1 MESKDVHLRDALVE
15 LANLRARD
23 ERMRKASEALAEALK
38 TLVDERD
45 WQRLP
50 QLMVDHLARAL
61 ETPAIAIRARDP
73 ETRAEATSAEATPAF
88 IALLSQSSLMEY
100 LIKKP
105 QRTVTDVAALIA
117 GLGLQACPQ
126 TPDALLSGRVLFD
139 GHCWLVL
146 CAGERRLAEPEA
158 QTLFQRFLPVFA
170 QALQRLLEGRRAD
183 EMERRERDMLLAKE
197 KAEAA
202 SRAKSEF
209 VSRMSHEL
217 RTPLNAII
225 GFAQLLK
232 DEPLTHSQNNY
243 VQLIASSGDHL
254 LDLIN
259 TVLDHAK
266 IEAGKLT
273 LESVPFNL
281 SELIAAVTTMINQQA
296 SAKGLMFETVVA
308 NDLPARIV
316 GDPTR
321 LRQVLLNLLANAVKF
336 TEQGGV
342 TLSMA
347 ADDGVLHFSVRDTG
361 VGMDE
366 AALSRLFQPFSQA
379 DESTARK
386 FGGTGLGLLIARD
399 LLQAAGGD
407 IEVDSAPNVGTCFWG
422 HLPLRLPTAEDAN
435 SQPAISTSTSAPLP
449 TATSLTGK
457 RVLVVDDNAINC
469 KLASALLHR
478 MGIAVETAEDGR
490 AGLARINGGGF
501 DLVLMDVEMPE
512 MDGLS
517 ATRALRALEIARGT
531 ARLPVIALTANAM
544 VEDRARCE
552 AAGMDGYVAKPIVV
566 AQLKAELERLLMD

>member
-1 MESKDVHLRDALVE
+1 MESKDAHLRDALVE